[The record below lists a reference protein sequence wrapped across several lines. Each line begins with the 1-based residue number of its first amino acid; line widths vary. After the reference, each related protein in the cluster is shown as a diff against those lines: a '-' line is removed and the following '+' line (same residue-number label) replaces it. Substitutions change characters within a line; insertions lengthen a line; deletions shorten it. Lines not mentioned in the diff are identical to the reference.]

1 MRKTLID
8 SFKHFNHTTSL
19 ELTPE
24 TTYIYRC
31 IILRLLYFIR
41 DINIQNCIDTLHNSG
56 IFIGMYDIFNTE
68 THLTYKM
75 KSLDLYDWIELLN
88 GITVAN
94 LDFIF
99 AEITEKY
106 QNDVETS
113 PLWNLKKIFEENNIL
128 DTYNPNLIIHTFL
141 VLYNREINKDEM
153 LYNMLS
159 YIGNTNIND
168 TIIRILGATNLKTYQ
183 KHIEIDLCIILKNIN
198 FSFLDRMTNLM
209 NEVEVYGADADSQTI
224 FPKNQ
229 THRLSLLKIQKT
241 ISLLSTKTAETTVD
255 EQNNNILIYYP
266 NDICINTEKWNGMSY
281 TERRIL
287 LLFLCINGSFFP
299 TRVSSM
305 NKIAKYNIQVD
316 LSNYQ
321 FNHNRINEVTNSIY
335 PLLIRCADCI
345 DLTKTSIISLLNIFK
360 ENCYVGV
367 FGVQQQKIMTTSFH
381 LQLYIIAYLD
391 KKIQIKCYKKIVVE
405 FNILLKQFNPELQLV
420 DYIPSALTT
429 AFLKW
434 CSTNHFSD
442 TVIEDAIF
450 PLAM

>member
-128 DTYNPNLIIHTFL
+128 DTY
-141 VLYNREINKDEM
+141 
-153 LYNMLS
+153 
-159 YIGNTNIND
+159 
-168 TIIRILGATNLKTYQ
+168 
-183 KHIEIDLCIILKNIN
+183 
-198 FSFLDRMTNLM
+198 
-209 NEVEVYGADADSQTI
+209 
-224 FPKNQ
+224 
-229 THRLSLLKIQKT
+229 
-241 ISLLSTKTAETTVD
+241 
-255 EQNNNILIYYP
+255 
-266 NDICINTEKWNGMSY
+266 
-281 TERRIL
+281 
-287 LLFLCINGSFFP
+287 
-299 TRVSSM
+299 
-305 NKIAKYNIQVD
+305 
-316 LSNYQ
+316 
-321 FNHNRINEVTNSIY
+321 
-335 PLLIRCADCI
+335 
-345 DLTKTSIISLLNIFK
+345 
-360 ENCYVGV
+360 
-367 FGVQQQKIMTTSFH
+367 
-381 LQLYIIAYLD
+381 
-391 KKIQIKCYKKIVVE
+391 
-405 FNILLKQFNPELQLV
+405 
-420 DYIPSALTT
+420 
-429 AFLKW
+429 
-434 CSTNHFSD
+434 
-442 TVIEDAIF
+442 
-450 PLAM
+450 